1 MHLPGRHIQPIHLRL
16 NAALDGFQLLRV
28 IAAVYDDILAA
39 AGGEDFPLAV
49 LVPDAGQETLSQP
62 FPVGVLERVHISAD
76 IMLFQDLRDLTG
88 SDLRLGR
95 QLLQNLRL
103 RVRRDSDPAGCHFLR
118 FLHRHTSNPRA
129 GSSAR

>member
-62 FPVGVLERVHISAD
+62 FPVGVLECIHISAD

-88 SDLRLGR
+88 SDLRLGG

-103 RVRRDSDPAGCHFLR
+103 RVRRDSGPAGCHFLR